1 MKVYLFKYK
10 IVNTGFLLVCLCF
23 LFSLHTTAQEITKTK
38 KINDSIIGEVFF
50 QYYLNNQDTIYNG
63 NFEFNSTQKVKD
75 QEDVVSYNYV
85 GKYQENQKTGKW
97 VFSKKELTPQEKFK
111 EKNYKVTFS
120 TSGSEFKIKGNFK
133 DGLADGDWQV
143 VNQKFE
149 SSNPTDTLYS
159 ISSKFKNAKMV
170 AHFSAASNRVNIDGN
185 FTEDGLLDGNWEII
199 HRLDNKE
206 LVEIR
211 SYEDGIFKSHYFL
224 INDEKYHIE
233 HVGLDTIVE
242 ENENWVDIEIKD
254 DYFKILELTNFG
266 FKEEAD
272 KGVVQDIQATT
283 QKSNQFLKNALLS
296 FGYYNEFE
304 VWNSLKGNQAIQ
316 FGKFKVR
323 KYTYTK
329 NEKEQLAKLKDQS
342 SQIEESLANFFSNSQ
357 IEIGKLNFET
367 LNKYE
372 SILKQYQKSYPE
384 LDKIVNKLT
393 QTAFEYVD
401 REALLPKFNLEIN
414 FNSQLEYTYQE
425 EQIIEKHRFPE
436 IPEQKNLSIPT
447 LAKLVGNWHKDVV
460 EIEEEVE
467 RILEDLSKQEALNE
481 DEEELVARKT
491 ELIALYSNEDEK
503 DNYNEFHEDVAEG
516 VIQYTNQMFENYV
529 KLPVDQKKDEIQST
543 LTCIEKLLNTYTE
556 LADIPRKLDRL
567 DDVYTRTSFNPY
579 LMVDMSERI
588 KERIYKAFEDYLFPE
603 LMKEM
608 KQDIDCDEFPKHLN
622 DLERLYNRMVQLS
635 DQDTSDIEK
644 ELRRVR
650 DADEIKQIL
659 LK

>member
-1 MKVYLFKYK
+1 M
-10 IVNTGFLLVCLCF
+10 
-23 LFSLHTTAQEITKTK
+23 FSLHTTAQEITKAK

-97 VFSKKELTPQEKFK
+97 VFSKKELTPQKKFK

-120 TSGSEFKIKGNFK
+120 TSGSEFKINGNFK

-199 HRLDNKE
+199 HRLDNKK

-233 HVGLDTIVE
+233 HVGLDIIVE

-266 FKEEAD
+266 FKEEANKD
-272 KGVVQDIQATT
+272 VVEDIKATT

-342 SQIEESLANFFSNSQ
+342 LQIKESLANFFSNSQ

-372 SILKQYQKSYPE
+372 SILKQYQKAYPE

-393 QTAFEYVD
+393 QPAFEYVD

-414 FNSQLEYTYQE
+414 FNSQLNYTYQE
-425 EQIIEKHRFPE
+425 EQITEKHRFPE
-436 IPEQKNLSIPT
+436 IPEQNNLSIPT

-516 VIQYTNQMFENYV
+516 VIQYTNQVFENYV

-603 LMKEM
+603 LMKEI

-622 DLERLYNRMVQLS
+622 DLERLYNRMVELS